1 MSSLGGMLQQLGEL
15 DQDNV
20 GSWPTWVYTV
30 AVMLVAAIIL
40 GAGTWYF
47 VLPKQDELQRAQQQE
62 QELRQ
67 TFTQKHKQVAS
78 LDQYKEQL
86 ATMREQFAEQL
97 DQLPTESEI
106 PSLLRDI
113 SKLRQAND
121 LGEKLFRPRAAEN
134 RNFYLNLPNAMTIT
148 GNYHQL
154 ANFVSDVAALQRIVT
169 LGDIKIQPLREDG
182 AEQLQMSMTVNTYRY
197 IGDGDDEE

>member
-134 RNFYLNLPNAMTIT
+134 RDFYLNLPNAMTIT
-148 GNYHQL
+148 GSYHQL

>member
-134 RNFYLNLPNAMTIT
+134 RDFYLNLPNAMTIT
-148 GNYHQL
+148 GSYHQL

-182 AEQLQMSMTVNTYRY
+182 AGQLQMSMTVNTYRY
-197 IGDGDDEE
+197 IGDGDD